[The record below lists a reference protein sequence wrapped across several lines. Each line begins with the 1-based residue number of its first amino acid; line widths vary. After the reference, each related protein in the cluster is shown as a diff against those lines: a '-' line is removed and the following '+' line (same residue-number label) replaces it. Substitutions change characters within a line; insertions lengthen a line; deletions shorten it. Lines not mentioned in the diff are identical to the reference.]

1 MDETAS
7 LIFENSRKIM
17 SGGMGS
23 ETADEVK
30 KRILDSF
37 YVAFGAMNAV
47 PVNIERKAL
56 LPSSG
61 KMNSTLYFTDQ
72 KAAVDVATLINGS
85 MTRYHDFSD
94 TYLSKEALHPS
105 DNIPPVIAMAESLGS
120 GGQEVIKSIE
130 AAYEVIG
137 ALSDAV
143 SIRDRGWDHVT
154 YISISAAAGIS
165 SLMGHDHEKFINTLN
180 LAINNNISLRQ
191 TRAGELSMWK
201 GCTASNASRNSVF
214 AALLADSGFTGPSPI
229 FSGEMGFFRQV
240 SGPLSL
246 DFGKNHILQTMIKN
260 YPVEYHA
267 MSAAQAALDLKK
279 KIKGDI
285 LGIEV
290 ETFEVANKI
299 IIKDPEKLR
308 PKTKETADHSMPY
321 IIAYCLTYG
330 KPGLDAYDE
339 KYLADSRILSLIDR
353 MKFSVSDR
361 FNKLYPESLPV
372 RIRVKTSTGEYEREI
387 TVPKGHYKDPYSW
400 NDLLDKGTSIMGEE
414 NARKLMDVVRTM
426 EKRNVREIV
435 EVMSSVKNER

>member
-1 MDETAS
+1 MDETAN

-17 SGGMGS
+17 SHGMGD
-23 ETADEVK
+23 ETADEIK
-30 KRILDSF
+30 KRILDSI
-37 YVAFGAMNAV
+37 YVAYGSINAQPIV
-47 PVNIERKAL
+47 IERASL

-61 KMNSTLYFTDQ
+61 KRNSTIYFTRQ
-72 KAAVDVATLINGS
+72 QAAVDVATLINGS

-105 DNIPPVIAMAESLGS
+105 DNIPPVLAMAETLESNGQDTIRSL
-120 GGQEVIKSIE
+120 E
-130 AAYEVIG
+130 AAYQVIG

-154 YISISAAAGIS
+154 YISISAAAGLS
-165 SLMGHDHEKFINTLN
+165 SIMDHESDKFINTLN

-191 TRAGELSMWK
+191 TRSGELSMWK

-240 SGPLSL
+240 SGPFSL
-246 DFGKNHILQTMIKN
+246 DFSKNHILQTMIKN

-267 MSAAQAALDLKK
+267 MSAAEAALQLRES
-279 KIKGDI
+279 IKGEI
-285 LGIEV
+285 TGIEV
-290 ETFEVANKI
+290 ETFEVANRI

-330 KPGLDAYDE
+330 RPGLDAYDS
-339 KYLADSRILSLIDR
+339 KYLNDKKILSKID
-353 MKFSVSDR
+353 MTKFTVSDR
-361 FNKLYPESLPV
+361 FNKMYPGSLPV
-372 RIRVKTSTGEYEREI
+372 RINVKTSIGEYEKEI
-387 TVPKGHYKDPYSW
+387 TVPKGHYKNPYSW
-400 NDLLDKGTSIMGEE
+400 EDLLNKGISIMEE
-414 NARKLMDVVRTM
+414 KDAKDLFDVVRSLD
-426 EKRNVREIV
+426 KRDVV
-435 EVMSSVKNER
+435 DLFEVMSNVKNER

>member
-1 MDETAS
+1 MDETAL
-7 LIFENSRKIM
+7 LIFENSKKIM
-17 SGGMGS
+17 SRGMGN
-23 ETADEVK
+23 ETADEIK
-30 KRILDSF
+30 KRILDSI
-37 YVAFGAMNAV
+37 YVAYGALNAE
-47 PVNIERKAL
+47 PVSIERNAL

-61 KMNSTLYFTDQ
+61 KRNSTLYFTKQ

-105 DNIPPVIAMAESLGS
+105 DNIPPVLAMAETLES
-120 GGQEVIKSIE
+120 GGEEVIRSIE

-154 YISISAAAGIS
+154 YISISAAAGVS
-165 SLMGHDHEKFINTLN
+165 SIMGHESDKFMNTMN

-229 FSGEMGFFRQV
+229 FSGEMGFFSQV
-240 SGPLSL
+240 SGPFSL
-246 DFGKNHILQTMIKN
+246 DFSKNHILQTMIKN

-267 MSAAQAALDLKK
+267 MSAAQAALELREN
-279 KIKGDI
+279 ISGEI
-285 LGIEV
+285 LNIEV
-290 ETFEVANKI
+290 ETFEVANRI

-308 PKTKETADHSMPY
+308 PRTKETADHSMPY

-330 KPGLDAYDE
+330 RPGLNAYDSR
-339 KYLADSRILSLIDR
+339 YLADKKIMATIDR
-353 MKFSVSDR
+353 MKFTVSDR
-361 FNKLYPESLPV
+361 FNHMYPESLPV
-372 RIRVKTSTGEYEREI
+372 RIKVKTSTGEYEKEI
-387 TVPKGHYKDPYSW
+387 IVPKGHYRNPYSW
-400 NDLLDKGTSIMGEE
+400 EDLLEKGSGIMGKTD
-414 NARKLMDVVRTM
+414 AKKLFDVVRSM
-426 EKRNVREIV
+426 EKRGINDLF

>member
-1 MDETAS
+1 MDETAR

-17 SGGMGS
+17 SQGMGN
-23 ETADEVK
+23 ETADEIK
-30 KRILDSF
+30 KRILDSI
-37 YVAFGAMNAV
+37 YVAYGSINAE
-47 PVNIERKAL
+47 PITIEKKAL

-61 KMNSTLYFTDQ
+61 KRNSTLYFTKE

-105 DNIPPVIAMAESLGS
+105 DNIPPVLAMAETLES
-120 GGQEVIKSIE
+120 GGEEIIRSIE

-154 YISISAAAGIS
+154 YISVSSAAGLS
-165 SLMGHDHEKFINTLN
+165 SIMGHGIDKFINTLN

-191 TRAGELSMWK
+191 TRSGELSMWK

-229 FSGEMGFFRQV
+229 FSGEMGFFKQV
-240 SGPLSL
+240 SGPFTL
-246 DFGKNHILQTMIKN
+246 DFNKNHILQTMIKN

-267 MSAAQAALDLKK
+267 MSAAQAALELRET
-279 KIKGDI
+279 ISGEI

-308 PKTKETADHSMPY
+308 PRTKETADHSMPY

-330 KPGLDAYDE
+330 RPGLDAYDAR
-339 KYLADSRILSLIDR
+339 YLTDGKILSKIDL
-353 MKFSVSDR
+353 MKFTVSER
-361 FNKLYPESLPV
+361 FNKMYPESLPV
-372 RIRVKTSTGEYEREI
+372 RIKVRTSTGEYEKEI
-387 TVPKGHYKDPYSW
+387 TVPKGHYKNPYSW
-400 NDLLDKGTSIMGEE
+400 EDLLEKGASIMGKA
-414 NARKLMDVVRTM
+414 NARSLYDVVRSL
-426 EKRNVREIV
+426 EKRGVNELF